1 MGRLKTI
8 RTYIIWIIAF
18 YIFSSVMI
26 YIGLNATYK
35 NILQKGNLPEQVN
48 VDLAQATKVNGR
60 IYGEVTSTIKNDL
73 NGKYIK
79 VEIYDKDVEV
89 VGQKYLKIEGTNINE
104 PKRFKVNFVT
114 DGVKSYKIEILD
126 DTPELQEEI
135 EKENC
140 FLNKFNNLRNS
151 IFLFS
156 KNKTIIYCYYF
167 DYFCYYCYYYYCFCY
182 YFDYYFHFYF
192 LTY

>member
-1 MGRLKTI
+1 MGRLKTF
-8 RTYIIWIIAF
+8 RTYIIWIVAF

-114 DGVKSYKIEILD
+114 EGVKSYKIEILD
-126 DTPELQEEI
+126 DTPELQEQI
-135 EKENC
+135 EKAKSLWENV
-140 FLNKFNNLRNS
+140 FTSEEVKGFTVILL
-151 IFLFS
+151 IFG
-156 KNKTIIYCYYF
+156 
-167 DYFCYYCYYYYCFCY
+167 
-182 YFDYYFHFYF
+182 
-192 LTY
+192 LTYGI

>member
-1 MGRLKTI
+1 MGRLKTF
-8 RTYIIWIIAF
+8 RTYIIWIVAF

-79 VEIYDKDVEV
+79 LEIYDKDVEV

-135 EKENC
+135 ERAKS
-140 FLNKFNNLRNS
+140 LREKVFTDEEVKGLTVILL
-151 IFLFS
+151 IFGLS
-156 KNKTIIYCYYF
+156 YGI
-167 DYFCYYCYYYYCFCY
+167 
-182 YFDYYFHFYF
+182 
-192 LTY
+192 

>member
-135 EKENC
+135 ERAKSLWEKV
-140 FLNKFNNLRNS
+140 FTDEEVKGLTVILL
-151 IFLFS
+151 IFGLS
-156 KNKTIIYCYYF
+156 YGI
-167 DYFCYYCYYYYCFCY
+167 
-182 YFDYYFHFYF
+182 
-192 LTY
+192 

>member
-1 MGRLKTI
+1 MGRLKTF
-8 RTYIIWIIAF
+8 RTYIIWIVAF

-135 EKENC
+135 ERAKSLWEKV
-140 FLNKFNNLRNS
+140 FTDEEVKGLTVILL
-151 IFLFS
+151 IFGLS
-156 KNKTIIYCYYF
+156 YGI
-167 DYFCYYCYYYYCFCY
+167 
-182 YFDYYFHFYF
+182 
-192 LTY
+192 